1 VETTVRATSD
11 DPLIAAVLDALND
24 LLERN
29 ERVGRVLAEA
39 VRSLA
44 SPPQPAPAWSGA
56 PPAAAEAI
64 PAPSPESQSS
74 VPGPAR
80 AFQERLEEVYGVARV
95 TFDGSGPDGFRFL
108 VEMANPARRSD

>member
-1 VETTVRATSD
+1 MRATSD

-44 SPPQPAPAWSGA
+44 SPPQPVSTCSGG
-56 PPAAAEAI
+56 PPEADDSI
-64 PAPSPESQSS
+64 PVPSPESQGTM
-74 VPGPAR
+74 PGAAR
-80 AFQERLEEVYGVARV
+80 AFQERLEEVYGVASV
-95 TFDGSGPDGFRFL
+95 TFEGSGPDGFRFL
-108 VEMANPARRSD
+108 VEMANPVTSPGR